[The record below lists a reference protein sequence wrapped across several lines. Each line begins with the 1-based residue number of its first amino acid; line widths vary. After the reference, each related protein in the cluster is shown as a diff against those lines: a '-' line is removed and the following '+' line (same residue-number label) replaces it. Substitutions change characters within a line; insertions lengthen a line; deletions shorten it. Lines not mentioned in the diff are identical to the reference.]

1 MNPTTTDLVPEPPA
15 ADLPYPSLY
24 DERTGIVR
32 RLAPRRI
39 PPWFP
44 PSFSLTHAWLC
55 DTTWFGPWPADA
67 TGAGY
72 AFADPRR
79 ALAAAL
85 GEAAERYC
93 GNLVPAGLTTASYRD
108 LADAGV
114 EAIDPDQLALYSPA
128 QYATPGFPLV
138 PMSRDLEQQWAAGR
152 DLRTGIAV
160 LVPASLVWVS
170 WNAPAAAHP
179 VPRTNPIIQAGLA
192 AGPDRAS
199 AEGGAL
205 LEVVERDAM
214 TMSWFGGRGL
224 REALP
229 PGWLRDFCRGP
240 QGALDVRFLAF
251 DDEFGVPVV
260 GALVTDDRTGYL
272 TLGMGVHPDPV
283 DAALK
288 ACGEALQLQL
298 FVADYDDPDGP
309 YAQVA
314 ASPSSPLRP
323 WRSDRAYLRS
333 YRDDLSDVVDYGCHL
348 QLFLDPAARERFRRT
363 VADTIVGCVELTDLG
378 SAPAR
383 AAGPAAADLFD
394 LVDRLAG
401 AGHRAVAVDVTTP
414 DVRRAGLHVTR
425 VVVPGLYSNTAVGLP
440 FLGGHRLPA
449 ARTAPR
455 TAVLPSIPLPH

>member
-1 MNPTTTDLVPEPPA
+1 MTLTTTELVNGLVA
-15 ADLPYPSLY
+15 GDLPYPLLC

-32 RLAPRRI
+32 RLVARPV

-44 PSFSLTHAWLC
+44 PSFRLIHAWLC
-55 DTTWFGPWPADA
+55 DTTRFGVWPADA

-79 ALAAAL
+79 TLAAAL

-93 GNLVPAGLTTASYRD
+93 GNLVPAGMITASYQD
-108 LADAGV
+108 LAAVGV
-114 EAIDPDQLALYSPA
+114 EALDPDDVALYSPA

-152 DLRTGIAV
+152 DLRTGTSV
-160 LVPASLVWVS
+160 LVPATLVWVS
-170 WNAPAAAHP
+170 WNAPAAAHSA
-179 VPRTNPIIQAGLA
+179 PRTNPVIQAGLA

-199 AEGGAL
+199 AEWGAL

-214 TMSWFGGRGL
+214 TMSWYGGRGL
-224 REALP
+224 REAVP
-229 PGWLRDFCRGP
+229 PRWLRDFCQGP
-240 QGALDVRFLAF
+240 RGALRVRFLAF

-260 GALVTDDRTGYL
+260 GALVTDEHTGYL

-283 DAALK
+283 DAAVK
-288 ACGEALQLQL
+288 AYGEALQLQL

-314 ASPSSPLRP
+314 ASPTSPLRP
-323 WRSDRAYLRS
+323 WRADRAYRRS

-348 QLFLDPAARERFRRT
+348 QLYLDPTMREQFRRILPE
-363 VADTIVGCVELTDLG
+363 TIVGTIDLTDLG
-378 SAPAR
+378 SAPVR
-383 AAGPAAADLFD
+383 APDSTAAD
-394 LVDRLAG
+394 LVDRLA
-401 AGHRAVAVDVTTP
+401 ASGHRTVAVDVTTT
-414 DVRRAGLHVTR
+414 DVRRTGLHVTR

-440 FLGGHRLPA
+440 FLGGRRLPA
-449 ARTAPR
+449 ARTVPR
-455 TAVLPSIPLPH
+455 IASPPSIPLPH